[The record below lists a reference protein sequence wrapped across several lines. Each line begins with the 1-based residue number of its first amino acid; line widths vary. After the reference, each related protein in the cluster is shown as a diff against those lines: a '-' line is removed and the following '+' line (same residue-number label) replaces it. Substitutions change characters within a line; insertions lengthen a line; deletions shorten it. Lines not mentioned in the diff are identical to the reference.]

1 MGVCGGIA
9 VYKAVEVMRLLQKA
23 GCEVSVAMT
32 RHATEFVRPLTF
44 RALTGGHVI
53 VDDYDPPNPDP
64 IAHVN
69 FSQNVD
75 LFLIVPATANTIAKL
90 ANGIADD
97 FLSSTYLACTAPV
110 MIAPAMNTTMWEQS
124 ATQRNIEQL
133 KADGVRF
140 VEPIAGELAC
150 KTVGT
155 GKLED
160 VENIVDQALEFLN
173 SGSQI
178 SDDEFQIPDSRSQN
192 REEEIPRS
200 EGEVQNSEDEIQTTE
215 DEFQISDSRSETTEN
230 ESQIPESEF
239 QIPDS
244 KFQNGETE
252 FQIPDSTFQ
261 NTEEGVETA
270 EANLESGIW
279 NQPIPPESGIWNRD
293 SEDLVGEHFLIT
305 VGGTREAI
313 DPVRFISNHSSG
325 KMGFAVAEAAAA
337 RGAKVTVVAGVT
349 SVEPPAGVHVV
360 KGISAQEMFDAVMRE
375 LPRATVFVGAAA
387 VADYAP
393 ANAADAKIKKEG
405 RDTLT
410 LELKKTPD
418 ILSEVSKRRKEG
430 QLVVGFAAETN
441 DVVTYAR
448 IKMGKKNLDMVVAN
462 DVSQRGAGFDSDT
475 NIATVISRLGTLD
488 LPLMPKRQMADR
500 ILDEIVKLGN
510 S

>member
-1 MGVCGGIA
+1 
-9 VYKAVEVMRLLQKA
+9 
-23 GCEVSVAMT
+23 
-32 RHATEFVRPLTF
+32 
-44 RALTGGHVI
+44 
-53 VDDYDPPNPDP
+53 
-64 IAHVN
+64 
-69 FSQNVD
+69 
-75 LFLIVPATANTIAKL
+75 
-90 ANGIADD
+90 
-97 FLSSTYLACTAPV
+97 
-110 MIAPAMNTTMWEQS
+110 
-124 ATQRNIEQL
+124 
-133 KADGVRF
+133 VRF
-140 VEPIAGELAC
+140 VKPIAGELAC

-160 VENIVDQALEFLN
+160 VENIVEQAMELLN
-173 SGSQI
+173 SR
-178 SDDEFQIPDSRSQN
+178 FQILEDGFPIPD
-192 REEEIPRS
+192 EEIRS
-200 EGEVQNSEDEIQTTE
+200 PEGEIQNSEDKHQAPETEGPTE
-215 DEFQISDSRSETTEN
+215 DEFQISDSKSETTEN
-230 ESQIPESEF
+230 ESQIPEIEF
-239 QIPDS
+239 QIPDTRS
-244 KFQNGETE
+244 QYVEAE
-252 FQIPDSTFQ
+252 FQIPNSTFQ
-261 NTEEGVETA
+261 NAEEDVGIAV
-270 EANLESGIW
+270 EANMESGIW

-462 DVSQRGAGFDSDT
+462 DVSQSGAGFDSDT